1 MANLFLSDLSK
12 MSSADVESFLALS
25 NPEDQR
31 PTETSRLDFKESLP
45 MDIGDSVAA
54 LSNTY
59 GGLILIGVKA
69 DKAKQNIP
77 IGMPGAINLGP
88 DAKARIM
95 DLILSTVQPRP
106 MIEDI
111 GVAAGRVNAS
121 LVAVIRVRE
130 GTYPPYQ
137 FQRGS
142 TVRIPVRL
150 QDTNRQATVREI
162 EALFEKRLSQ
172 SKSPGEVVGPYSSP
186 DLYCTFDAPNGENRE
201 NDYHRILLIPR
212 GSMRIRQ
219 DVTFERAFEKLVLS
233 SFPSDHGLTRKI
245 GRGNYFQAERR
256 EPGAARTHRIWR
268 CWADGA
274 IGFIGNLTRPSP
286 RGYPVGDLALDLLCL
301 FRLAKAFWD
310 GQNFHGGVVLSD
322 EIACGGI
329 RFVPEFPPPDGAGDY
344 DLVSGI
350 HLASQRP
357 QAFSARAVSLE
368 EIDRPTLER
377 PEEMVAQVILDQ
389 LRETWGASINFDKL
403 FAAVSQLAQQNNAP
417 GWDKE

>member
-12 MSSADVESFLALS
+12 MSSVDVESFLALS

-77 IGMPGAINLGP
+77 VDMPGATNLGP

-111 GVAAGRVNAS
+111 GVAAGRMNAG
-121 LVAVIRVRE
+121 LVAVIRIRE

-162 EALFEKRLSQ
+162 EALFEKRSNQ
-172 SKSPGEVVGPYSSP
+172 SKSPGEVVGTYNGS
-186 DLYCTFDAPNGENRE
+186 DVYCTFDAPNGENRE
-201 NDYHRILLIPR
+201 SDYHRILLVPR
-212 GSMRIRQ
+212 ATMRIRQ
-219 DVTFERAFEKLVLS
+219 DMKFERAFEKLVLS

-245 GRGNYFQAERR
+245 GRGNYFQVERR

-268 CWADGA
+268 CWGDGA
-274 IGFIGNLTRPSP
+274 IGFIGNLTRPSR
-286 RGYPVGDLALDLLCL
+286 RGYPVGDLAADLLCL
-301 FRLAKAFWD
+301 FRLAAALWD

-329 RFVPEFPPPDGAGDY
+329 TFVPEFPPPDGTGDY

-350 HLASQRP
+350 NLASQRP

-403 FAAVSQLAQQNNAP
+403 FAAVSQLAQQISTP
-417 GWDKE
+417 GWGKE